1 MSDRLNTIF
10 GWILFSGIVALGLS
24 SLSGHFFSADKPH
37 SPEEPGYFVEA
48 AEGGEVEAGPSLAT
62 LLAEGSAADG
72 EGVFAK
78 CLACHT
84 IDQGGA
90 NGIGPNIYGVL
101 GEPVGQGAGGFA
113 FSSSLAEVGGTWT
126 YEQMDA
132 WLKSPR
138 AFASG
143 TKMSFAGLS
152 KDEDRAN
159 VILYLREHGGGPDLP
174 VPEVAAP
181 EGDAAAEGEA
191 AEGEAPAVDA
201 GTEEPAAE
209 SETA

>member
-48 AEGGEVEAGPSLAT
+48 AEAGEAEAGPSLAV
-62 LLAEGSAADG
+62 LLAEGSAAAG

-90 NGIGPNIYGVL
+90 NGIGPNLHGVL
-101 GEPVGQGAGGFA
+101 GEPIGKGAGGFA

-152 KDEDRAN
+152 SGEDRAN

-174 VPEVAAP
+174 VPEAAP
-181 EGDAAAEGEA
+181 VEGEA
-191 AEGEAPAVDA
+191 TDAEAAPVEADA
-201 GTEEPAAE
+201 EEPAATE
-209 SETA
+209 PAAVEGETA